1 MNIKVYSLSYCEKC
15 LKLKT
20 QLSDAGI
27 DFEDFDADKHYD
39 ESLQLEGLLRT
50 KSYPILAI
58 EDQNTLT
65 YFINESRGP
74 QKITEGVYTVP
85 FATIENL
92 LYQVK
97 NYIK

>member
-15 LKLKT
+15 LKLK
-20 QLSDAGI
+20 QELKDAGI
-27 DFEDFDADKHYD
+27 TFEDFDADKYYD
-39 ESLQLEGLLRT
+39 ESIQLEGLLRT

-58 EDQNTLT
+58 EDDSEVT

-74 QKITEGVYTVP
+74 QKITEEIYTLP

-92 LYQVK
+92 LFQVK